1 MQFGDLDLIC
11 ALVSLG
17 ACADA
22 RRGAAHHTA
31 AAQSKGKL
39 LGGKHCA
46 KHHDGT
52 DGGGGA
58 ARTGGGGGDGTSALH
73 WVCWGAK
80 PEVRKDGAH
89 CAAASGL
96 SPLSPRSDNH
106 YNATVTTQPPPDLL
120 LYHHRVTLTTTSP
133 VRRLSRTPKLH
144 ETIAHVLLGAGA
156 AADAANS

>member
-1 MQFGDLDLIC
+1 MLFSDLDLIR
-11 ALVSLG
+11 ALIALG
-17 ACADA
+17 AHADA
-22 RRGAAHHTA
+22 RRGAAHHA
-31 AAQSKGKL
+31 AVAQSKGKL
-39 LGGKHCA
+39 LGGKHRA

-52 DGGGGA
+52 TGGGGA
-58 ARTGGGGGDGTSALH
+58 ACTGGGGGDGTSALH

-106 YNATVTTQPPPDLL
+106 YNVTVTTQPPPDSLP
-120 LYHHRVTLTTTSP
+120 YHHRVTITTTYP
-133 VRRLSRTPKLH
+133 VRRLSRTPELH